1 MNVMLSKTF
10 FDNHYLA
17 GEETDFKSKV
27 LRGEKRHTCRAN
39 YDFWKK
45 RVDTLKAR
53 QGVLSLRQW
62 SGKPY
67 QKGSNQEKIIDIAA
81 SVIDVQRL
89 VLRRTQGEKDEVIR
103 TRGTFTAEVD
113 GTPVDIATIAHNDG
127 LHVEEFKAWFDPVF
141 DEAGTDALA
150 FAVIHFTTF
159 RY

>member
-17 GEETDFKSKV
+17 GKETDFKSKV

-89 VLRRTQGEKDEVIR
+89 VLRRTHGEKEELIR
-103 TRGTFTAEVD
+103 TRGTFKAEVD